1 MRKAQK
7 QQAEDFLQTLA
18 LAHDE
23 WKRLVEKNSASALE
37 AARKIL
43 EDCQQGAIE
52 LGNMIEAAEGEGFP
66 TISLL
71 EAYCE
76 LTYQIHEALS
86 GGIACDMTEQQEKQI
101 AAGERERKVQD
112 KVRGAVSSKR
122 AAKTYKDLRKL
133 LIQIENSVKHDIK
146 VRTEAVFL
154 PYKASMWDSL
164 ESVWRAAAEDESCDV
179 YVIPI
184 PYYDKNPDGSFRE
197 MHYEGHLYPDY
208 VPVVWYENY
217 DFANRQPDMIFI
229 HNPYDNSNY
238 VTSVHPF
245 FYAQNLKQYTERLIY
260 IPYFIL
266 DEIQPEN
273 DAAVGEMKHFCTT
286 PAVIHADRVIVQ
298 SDDMRQIYIN
308 VMMEY
313 TGNHDASRKYW
324 EDKILGIGSPKVD
337 KILYTRKEEL
347 KIPERWLKMILR
359 PDGSWKKIIFYNT
372 SINGLLQHNEQMLI
386 KMQDTFRIFYE
397 NRNEV
402 ALLWRPHPL
411 MESTLTSMRPQLW
424 ETYQKIRDQFIAE
437 EWGIYDDTSDVDR
450 AIVLSDGY
458 FGDWSSVLNLY
469 EKLKKPIMLQ
479 CAAILYHQSV
489 IIDYLWAYS
498 FALDEDCIW
507 FVPYWYNKLY
517 RYNLKKD
524 QLEFCRT
531 LPVFNNMESLY
542 GNVVKCG
549 ERLVLVP
556 SSADAVCIYNI
567 KEDTFSILPLR
578 DYYRGTDKFG
588 ISVTYGTYLY
598 LFPFK
603 YPAICKI
610 DLSKRNV
617 YYLTDWYEKFFFHN
631 EGTMFQWSYYVYDS
645 IVYLLVMGTNC
656 IFQFDIVSET
666 GELIPIGDSAMR
678 YQTIDG
684 IGRNSLYLSDQYGKI
699 VLYDLKTKEVEVLE
713 SDIVQKNL
721 YFICSKVV
729 GNKIFYFPCEPGTCI
744 EFDVL
749 NKTFCE
755 LQTQELLKAGSKD
768 ARGYVRRFSQIEQKE
783 NDLYGFNTAERY
795 FFKFNTVTNE
805 VTTSFLT
812 DTLQQCEKEE
822 LFCQF
827 SNMDKQVPMEL
838 TTTYFNLKM
847 FIEMMEKIQPVF
859 QTDHQGDAGKRIYAC
874 IKSEVCGDEVF
885 V

>member
-76 LTYQIHEALS
+76 LTYQVHEALS

-101 AAGERERKVQD
+101 AAGEEERKVQD
-112 KVRGAVSSKR
+112 KGRGAVSSR
-122 AAKTYKDLRKL
+122 RTAKTYKDLRKL

-313 TGNHDASRKYW
+313 TGNQDASRKYW

-437 EWGIYDDTSDVDR
+437 GWGIYDDTSDVDR
-450 AIVLSDGY
+450 AVIMSDAY
-458 FGDWSSVLNLY
+458 YGDWSSVVELCR
-469 EKLKKPIMLQ
+469 KAGKMIMRQ
-479 CAAILYHQSV
+479 NPQILGRANDEPV
-489 IIDYLWAYS
+489 CLWTGGG
-498 FALDEDCIW
+498 FEVCDDRVW
-507 FVPYWYNKLY
+507 FVPHWANVLCCFH
-517 RYNLKKD
+517 LKTRL
-524 QLEFCRT
+524 LEKMIFFPELATASAGFFQIKRMGDT
-531 LPVFNNMESLY
+531 LVIIPAF
-542 GNVVKCG
+542 
-549 ERLVLVP
+549 
-556 SSADAVCIYNI
+556 
-567 KEDTFSILPLR
+567 EDTLYLYDMCAGEMHSIILQPGLHSCE
-578 DYYRGTDKFG
+578 KFQECVEWKG
-588 ISVTYGTYLY
+588 ILY
-598 LFPFK
+598 LFP
-603 YPAICKI
+603 
-610 DLSKRNV
+610 
-617 YYLTDWYEKFFFHN
+617 
-631 EGTMFQWSYYVYDS
+631 YD
-645 IVYLLVMGTNC
+645 
-656 IFQFDIVSET
+656 
-666 GELIPIGDSAMR
+666 
-678 YQTIDG
+678 
-684 IGRNSLYLSDQYGKI
+684 YG
-699 VLYDLKTKEVEVLE
+699 
-713 SDIVQKNL
+713 
-721 YFICSKVV
+721 
-729 GNKIFYFPCEPGTCI
+729 
-744 EFDVL
+744 
-749 NKTFCE
+749 
-755 LQTQELLKAGSKD
+755 AG
-768 ARGYVRRFSQIEQKE
+768 
-783 NDLYGFNTAERY
+783 
-795 FFKFNTVTNE
+795 
-805 VTTSFLT
+805 
-812 DTLQQCEKEE
+812 
-822 LFCQF
+822 
-827 SNMDKQVPMEL
+827 
-838 TTTYFNLKM
+838 
-847 FIEMMEKIQPVF
+847 
-859 QTDHQGDAGKRIYAC
+859 
-874 IKSEVCGDEVF
+874 
-885 V
+885 